1 MRRSGEVRSSCWGVS
16 QGRPLEHNVL
26 ATVGAALS
34 RSDNQGAPL
43 SAWVEDR
50 GGNVSAA
57 VLRTPPRA
65 LLAST
70 MSAEAATA
78 LMAALVEADPEL
90 PGVSGVEPAASHLA
104 QAWQRLTGG
113 SVEIGMI

>member
-1 MRRSGEVRSSCWGVS
+1 
-16 QGRPLEHNVL
+16 
-26 ATVGAALS
+26 
-34 RSDNQGAPL
+34 
-43 SAWVEDR
+43 
-50 GGNVSAA
+50 
-57 VLRTPPRA
+57 
-65 LLAST
+65 